1 MLVVRAVGHGKG
13 HRMAQR
19 RPTRQELLRRQ
30 RRGSFIGRG
39 EQLAAFRE
47 NLARDPFEGASLF
60 RHLWHVHGQSGVGKT
75 ALVQQWRQQAEER
88 DQAVTAVV
96 EDDVHDAVEAM
107 ESIAGSLRQ
116 QGAELRE
123 FEKKLEEYR
132 KHRHEAARAVVAE
145 PETAEGAPVV
155 SAGSAV
161 AARGALM
168 GLGAVPGIGGLAG
181 VLDPERM
188 AMGLDRVRM
197 ALSARLGGVENV
209 QLVMSPLKVL
219 TPLFLKDLAKVA
231 DAREL
236 VVLFFDVYERTG
248 PVLDAWLREITC
260 KDGYGELAANVI
272 VVLAGQ
278 GRLNPQCWGDW
289 TEVLT
294 EVPLEVFTETEA
306 RDLLARRG
314 VRDESVVEVILR
326 LSGRLP
332 VLVDMLAQPHPT
344 APGEIIDPSETAV
357 DRFLRWIG
365 DPARRAAALACALPL
380 QLDED
385 IYHAAVPGETAD
397 SYAWLRTLPFI
408 RQHHGQVRYH
418 DTVRALMLR
427 HQRTHTQGQW
437 RERHTRLADHHQQ
450 RRDVIEEAA
459 LDGDLDHWHDGEWRA
474 HRLAETYHRLC
485 ANPRH
490 ALTAALVETIHACD
504 HGLPTLR
511 RWAQTLHQASQD
523 TNDPALS
530 HWGRRLAEAAD
541 TGADSSLPALE
552 HLITVPGLDTT
563 SQALAHALLGYE
575 HHNAGN
581 RQNALDAFTHA
592 LALDPEAELALT
604 GRGVTHSLMGDHE
617 RAFADFNLAHD
628 LDPDNAQVL
637 TLRGTVH
644 QVMGDHE
651 RAFADF
657 NLAHD
662 LDPNSAQVLTQR
674 GITHRG
680 MGDYERALA
689 DLNLAHGLDPDNARV
704 LTQRARIH
712 REMSNHERALADLN
726 LAHDL
731 DPDNA
736 RILTQRAR
744 IHREMSNHERA
755 LADLNLAHD
764 LDPDDAWILT
774 QRGMIHRD
782 MGDHERALADFN
794 LAYDLDPN
802 NAQVL
807 TLRGIT
813 HEEMSNHVQA
823 FADFNLAHNLDPNN
837 AQVLTLRG
845 IAHRE
850 MSNHVQAFADFNLA
864 HDLDPN
870 DAQVL
875 TQRGITHEEMGDH
888 ERALADLNLAHDL
901 DPDNARV
908 LTQRARI
915 HREMSNRERA
925 LADLNLAHD
934 LDPDDAWILT
944 QRGMIH
950 RDMGDHE
957 RALADFNLAYDL
969 DPDDAQVLTQRGI
982 AHREMGD
989 YERALADLNL
999 AHDLDPDNAWILHE
1013 LALLCRLMGREE
1025 EHECWRQAI
1034 ALLTSQGTGTG
1045 PDAAHAR
1052 GNLIVVACATADW
1065 DQALA
1070 AVEQFLRQEPTWRRV
1085 KGTLN
1090 DLSSLAEALQV
1101 DAARLQSVRGRLE
1114 TALNL
1119 SLNV

>member
-1 MLVVRAVGHGKG
+1 MLVVRAVGRWKG

-88 DQAVTAVV
+88 DQVVTAVV

-107 ESIAGSLRQ
+107 ESIAVSLRR
-116 QGAELRE
+116 QGVELRE

-132 KHRHEAARAVVAE
+132 KHRHEAARAVVAD
-145 PETAEGAPVV
+145 PETAEGSPVV

-161 AARGALM
+161 AARGALV

-188 AMGLDRVRM
+188 AMGLDRVWM
-197 ALSARLGGVENV
+197 ALSARLGGVEGV

-219 TPLFLKDLAKVA
+219 TPVFLRDLAKVA

-289 TEVLT
+289 AQVLT

-314 VRDESVVEVILR
+314 VREESIVEVILR

-344 APGEIIDPSETAV
+344 APGEVIDPSETAV

-437 RERHTRLADHHQQ
+437 RELHTRLADHHRQ
-450 RRDVIEEAA
+450 RRDAIEEASP
-459 LDGDLDHWHDGEWRA
+459 DGDLDRWHDGEWRA
-474 HRLAETYHRLC
+474 HHLAETYHRLC

-490 ALTAALVETIHACD
+490 ALTAALAETIHACD

-541 TGADSSLPALE
+541 TGANSTLPALE
-552 HLITVPGLDTT
+552 HLTTAPGLDTT
-563 SQALAHALLGYE
+563 TQARAHALLGRE

-581 RQNALDAFTHA
+581 RQEALDAYAHA
-592 LALDPEAELALT
+592 LALDPETELALA
-604 GRGVTHSLMGDHE
+604 GRGVTYSLMGDHE
-617 RAFADFNLAHD
+617 RALADFDRAHSLDPDDTWALTMRGMVHRLGGNHQRALADFDRAHSLD
-628 LDPDNAQVL
+628 PGDTQVLTQRGMVHRLGGNHERALADFDRAHSLDPNDAQVLTMRGMVHRLGGNHQRALADFDRAHSLDPDN
-637 TLRGTVH
+637 
-644 QVMGDHE
+644 
-651 RAFADF
+651 
-657 NLAHD
+657 
-662 LDPNSAQVLTQR
+662 AQVLTQR
-674 GITHRG
+674 GITHRE
-680 MGDYERALA
+680 MGGHVPALA
-689 DLNLAHGLDPDNARV
+689 DLDRAH
-704 LTQRARIH
+704 
-712 REMSNHERALADLN
+712 S
-726 LAHDL
+726 
-731 DPDNA
+731 
-736 RILTQRAR
+736 
-744 IHREMSNHERA
+744 
-755 LADLNLAHD
+755 
-764 LDPDDAWILT
+764 LDPDDTWVLT
-774 QRGMIHRD
+774 QRGMVHRL
-782 MGDHERALADFN
+782 GGNHQRALADFDR
-794 LAYDLDPN
+794 AHSLDPN
-802 NAQVL
+802 DAWVL

-813 HEEMSNHVQA
+813 HWELDGHVPA
-823 FADFNLAHNLDPNN
+823 FADLD
-837 AQVLTLRG
+837 R
-845 IAHRE
+845 
-850 MSNHVQAFADFNLA
+850 A

-875 TQRGITHEEMGDH
+875 TQRGM
-888 ERALADLNLAHDL
+888 
-901 DPDNARV
+901 V
-908 LTQRARI
+908 
-915 HREMSNRERA
+915 HRLGGN
-925 LADLNLAHD
+925 
-934 LDPDDAWILT
+934 
-944 QRGMIH
+944 
-950 RDMGDHE
+950 HE
-957 RALADFNLAYDL
+957 RALADFD
-969 DPDDAQVLTQRGI
+969 R
-982 AHREMGD
+982 
-989 YERALADLNL
+989 
-999 AHDLDPDNAWILHE
+999 AHDLNPSDAWILYE
-1013 LALLCRLMGREE
+1013 LALLYRLMGRED

-1034 ALLTSQGTGTG
+1034 SLLKSQGTGHD
-1045 PDAAHAR
+1045 PDAAHAW
-1052 GNLIVVACATADW
+1052 GNLIVVACAKPDW

-1070 AVEQFLRQEPTWRRV
+1070 ALEQFLRREPTWRQV
-1085 KGTLN
+1085 NGTLN
-1090 DLSSLAEALQV
+1090 DLSRLAEALPV
-1101 DAARLQSVRGRLE
+1101 DAARLQRVREQLE
-1114 TALNL
+1114 TALSL
-1119 SLNV
+1119 SLNG